1 MVTETGYKQITIN
14 SFQSG
19 SIISDIS
26 LGFTEKKTAS
36 ALETKLIESAKINPN
51 LKIIKISV
59 SDPTSVVSTSE
70 NTSENNTWWIPLV
83 IVLPLFILSSLF
95 ILCLTALILKKRKQ
109 KVIFVLNL
117 MDFNL
122 IKILKFLKKFKRDK
136 INKNILEESEPKPNS
151 QTLSSRFNGLTT
163 YDDIEQNPIQNY
175 IMSMQKTVETNFRNQ
190 DPSYRL
196 NEPTQPN
203 QVTFSTPV
211 KKWTDLDLTFE
222 SDDSLDST
230 SS

>member
-117 MDFNL
+117 MDLNL
-122 IKILKFLKKFKRDK
+122 IKILKLFKKVQER
-136 INKNILEESEPKPNS
+136 
-151 QTLSSRFNGLTT
+151 
-163 YDDIEQNPIQNY
+163 
-175 IMSMQKTVETNFRNQ
+175 
-190 DPSYRL
+190 
-196 NEPTQPN
+196 
-203 QVTFSTPV
+203 
-211 KKWTDLDLTFE
+211 
-222 SDDSLDST
+222 
-230 SS
+230 